1 MTARGFFQE
10 RFRRHGAT
18 RDALEWS
25 ARGQRVR
32 FEVIAELAD
41 FHGKRV
47 LDLGC
52 GLGDLYP
59 FLRQRAGEFDYTGW
73 DFLEEFVA
81 HARQAHPGARFEVR
95 DALQEVPEGRYDLV
109 VASGLHSVESGT
121 NDADMEYLLR
131 RLWDAAGEAV
141 AVNMLSIHADRRD
154 EGLHYYD
161 PDRMLRAAFGL
172 TRFSVLRHD
181 YMPHDFTLY
190 LYRRPR
196 EFAPVPPPA
205 P

>member
-1 MTARGFFQE
+1 M
-10 RFRRHGAT
+10 
-18 RDALEWS
+18 
-25 ARGQRVR
+25 
-32 FEVIAELAD
+32 
-41 FHGKRV
+41 
-47 LDLGC
+47 
-52 GLGDLYP
+52 
-59 FLRQRAGEFDYTGW
+59 
-73 DFLEEFVA
+73 
-81 HARQAHPGARFEVR
+81 
-95 DALQEVPEGRYDLV
+95 
-109 VASGLHSVESGT
+109 ASGLHSVESGT